1 MPGRTE
7 LWLETFRHPELGNA
21 SYLVG
26 SGREA
31 GVIDPVRDVG
41 RYLISARER
50 GAQIRW
56 VLETHLHN
64 DFLSGGRELARRAG
78 AVLGA
83 PRGSRLAFPHR
94 TVSEGERLDLDGGFL
109 LGRASPGH
117 TPEHTSYLLV
127 DEHGRPRRLF
137 SGGSLMVGSA
147 ARPDLR

>member
-78 AVLGA
+78 AVLGGA
-83 PRGSRLAFPHR
+83 PGAPGSPFPTAPYR
-94 TVSEGERLDLDGGFL
+94 
-109 LGRASPGH
+109 RAN
-117 TPEHTSYLLV
+117 
-127 DEHGRPRRLF
+127 
-137 SGGSLMVGSA
+137 GSIWTGDSFSA
-147 ARPDLR
+147 ARAPDTRPSTPAISWSMNTAA